1 MRLREL
7 VGNNVWI
14 IAEVGINHEGCIET
28 CKKLIKVAAEA
39 GANAVKL
46 QTIDPDL
53 NYSAETES
61 YRVFSKAKL
70 TLSQTGQAF
79 EYARKLGIEPFTTVG
94 DITTL
99 REIQKVDPQC
109 YKVSSGLLTCAP
121 LIDEIVKL
129 GKPVIFS
136 TGMTDL
142 KATRE
147 ALDPIIRQKKDFV
160 ALLHCVS
167 LYPPKLHELNL
178 SQINLL
184 KQEFA
189 CVTGYSD
196 HSGIPNIASRAVL
209 AGAEIIECHIT
220 FNKHRSG
227 FDHKVSLDPAE
238 FKEMV
243 LDVRNAEQLLGSPE
257 SVRSPEVQKTGLKMG
272 RYLATIKAVKK
283 GECLSLENVG
293 FLRFENPVG
302 LVPAKHF
309 NLLLNNKF
317 SRDLSAFCPVALED
331 LSNA

>member
-1 MRLREL
+1 MRLPEL
-7 VGNNVWI
+7 VGQNVWI

-28 CKKLIKVAAEA
+28 CKKLIQMAAEA

-70 TLSQTGQAF
+70 SLSETGQAF
-79 EYARKLGIEPFTTVG
+79 EYARKLGVEPFTTIG
-94 DITTL
+94 DLTTL
-99 REIQKVDPQC
+99 REIQKINPQC

-142 KATRE
+142 QTTRD
-147 ALDPIIRQKKDFV
+147 ALDPIIKQKKDFV

-178 SQINLL
+178 SQINFL
-184 KQEFA
+184 KQEFS

-196 HSGIPNIASRAVL
+196 HSGIPNIASKAVL
-209 AGAEIIECHIT
+209 AGAKIIECHISL
-220 FNKHRSG
+220 NKNRSG

-243 LDVRNAEQLLGSPE
+243 LGVRNAERLLGSPE
-257 SVRSPEVQKTGLKMG
+257 LVRIPEVQKTGLRMG

-283 GECLSLENVG
+283 GEYLSLENVG
-293 FLRFENPVG
+293 FLRFENPAG

-309 NLLLNNKF
+309 NHVRNNKF
-317 SRDLSAFCPVALED
+317 SRDMSAFCPVFLDD